1 MAVKLKLFAC
11 CPLLDYPFIE
21 IKFAHFFNQ
30 AMLNH
35 KQQTIKKSVTVSG
48 VGLHTGV
55 QATMTFLPAKP
66 DHGIKF
72 QRVDLPGQPII
83 EADCD
88 RVVDVSRGTTIEQS
102 GARVSTIEHTLA
114 ALVGLEIDNV
124 LIQIDGPEAPIMDG
138 SSIQFVNALKEVGTE
153 EQNALR
159 DFYEVPDS
167 IFYRESARGVEI
179 AALPLDD
186 YRVTVMVDYNSPV
199 LGSQHA
205 SITSIQ
211 QFEKEIASCRTFCF
225 LHELEMLYK
234 NNLIR
239 GGDLNNAIVIVDR
252 VVETHELDNIAKM
265 LNKPKVEVKKEG
277 ILNNIE
283 LRYNNE
289 PARHKLLDI
298 IGDLALA
305 GRPLKAQ
312 ILAARPGH
320 AANVA
325 FAKKLKKA
333 MQDSSKQGVPKYNP
347 TLPAVMDINKIVS
360 TLPHRYPF
368 LLVDKV
374 IHLDSERVVGV
385 KNVTANENFFQ
396 GHFPKNPV
404 MPGVLQ
410 VEAMAQVGGI
420 LVMNTVPDPENY
432 WTYFLG
438 IDEFRFRKMVF
449 PGDTL
454 VIQCDLL
461 APIRRGIAKMSGRA
475 YVGNTLVCEGTMTAS
490 IVRKDL

>member
-1 MAVKLKLFAC
+1 
-11 CPLLDYPFIE
+11 
-21 IKFAHFFNQ
+21 
-30 AMLNH
+30 
-35 KQQTIKKSVTVSG
+35 
-48 VGLHTGV
+48 
-55 QATMTFLPAKP
+55 MTFVPAKP
-66 DHGIKF
+66 NHGIKF
-72 QRVDLPGQPII
+72 QRVDLPGSPVID
-83 EADCD
+83 ADCD
-88 RVVDVSRGTTIEQS
+88 NVVDVSRGTTLEQS
-102 GARVSTIEHTLA
+102 GARISTVEHTLA

-124 LIQIDGPEAPIMDG
+124 LIQLDGPECPIMDG
-138 SSIQFVNALKEVGTE
+138 SSQQFIGILKDAGTE

-159 DFYEVPDS
+159 DFFEVQDS
-167 IFYRESARGVEI
+167 IFYRDPSRNVEL

-186 YRVTVMVDYNSPV
+186 YRVTVMIDYNSPV

-205 SITSIQ
+205 SLNNIR

-252 VVETHELDNIAKM
+252 VVEPHELDNIAKM

-298 IGDLALA
+298 IGDLALS
-305 GRPLKAQ
+305 GRPIKAQ

-333 MQDSSKQGVPKYNP
+333 MLESDKKGVPRYNP
-347 TLPAVMDINKIVS
+347 SLPPVMDINQITK

-368 LLVDKV
+368 LLIDK
-374 IHLDSERVVGV
+374 IIYLDKESVAGV
-385 KNVTANENFFQ
+385 KNVTANEGFFL
-396 GHFPKNPV
+396 GHFPGNPV

-410 VEAMAQVGGI
+410 VEAMAQIGGI
-420 LVMNTVPDPENY
+420 LVLNTVPDPENY

-438 IDEFRFRKMVF
+438 IENFRFRKMVL

-454 VIQCDLL
+454 VIQCDLV
-461 APIRRGIAKMSGRA
+461 APIKRGIAKMVGRA

-490 IVRKDL
+490 IVRKDS

>member
-1 MAVKLKLFAC
+1 
-11 CPLLDYPFIE
+11 
-21 IKFAHFFNQ
+21 
-30 AMLNH
+30 MLQY
-35 KQQTIKKSVTVSG
+35 KQQTIKKSVSISG
-48 VGLHTGV
+48 VGLHTGA
-55 QATMTFLPAKP
+55 QTTLTFLPAKP
-66 DHGIKF
+66 NHGYKF
-72 QRVDLPGQPII
+72 QRVDLPGSPII
-83 EADCD
+83 DANCD
-88 RVVDVSRGTTIEQS
+88 LVVDVSRGTTIEQN
-102 GARVSTIEHTLA
+102 GGRVSTIEHTLA

-138 SSIQFVNALKEVGTE
+138 SSIQFVNVLKETGTE

-159 DFYEVPDS
+159 DFFEVQDS
-167 IFYRESARGVEI
+167 IFYRDSSRNVEI

-186 YRVTVMVDYNSPV
+186 YRVTVMIDYNSPV

-205 SITSIQ
+205 SITNIG

-234 NNLIR
+234 NNLIK

-252 VVETHELDNIAKM
+252 IVEPHELDNIAQM
-265 LNKPKVEVKKEG
+265 LGKPKVEVKKEG

-325 FAKKLKKA
+325 FAKKLKRA
-333 MQDSSKQGVPKYNP
+333 MIESDKKGVPRYNP
-347 TLPAVMDINKIVS
+347 ALPPVMDINQIRNI
-360 TLPHRYPF
+360 LPHRYPF
-368 LLVDKV
+368 LLIDK
-374 IHLDSERVVGV
+374 IIYLDKESVAGV
-385 KNVTANENFFQ
+385 KNVTMNEPFFQ
-396 GHFPKNPV
+396 GHFPGNPV
-404 MPGVLQ
+404 FPGVLQ
-410 VEAMAQVGGI
+410 VEAMAQIGGI
-420 LVMNTVPDPENY
+420 LVLNTVPDPENY

-438 IDEFRFRKMVF
+438 IDEIKFRKMVL

-454 VIQCDLL
+454 VIQCDLM
-461 APIRRGIAKMSGRA
+461 APIKRGIAKMYGRA

-490 IVRKDL
+490 IVRKDS